1 MEAEPE
7 VVRIQEDIRLDL
19 PRPITVYEIDDPS
32 TSTNY
37 KCCVILIFWAT
48 LILSLIILKT
58 LF

>member
-7 VVRIQEDIRLDL
+7 AIRIEENIRLEV
-19 PRPITVYEIDDPS
+19 PRPVRVYEIDDPS
-32 TSTNY
+32 NTNNS
-37 KCCVILIFWAT
+37 KCCVILIIWFI

>member
-7 VVRIQEDIRLDL
+7 LIRIQEDVRLDL

-32 TSTNY
+32 TSNNY
-37 KCCVILIFWAT
+37 KCCIILIFWAT

>member
-1 MEAEPE
+1 MEAGPE

-32 TSTNY
+32 TTTNS
-37 KCCVILIFWAT
+37 KCCVILIFWVI